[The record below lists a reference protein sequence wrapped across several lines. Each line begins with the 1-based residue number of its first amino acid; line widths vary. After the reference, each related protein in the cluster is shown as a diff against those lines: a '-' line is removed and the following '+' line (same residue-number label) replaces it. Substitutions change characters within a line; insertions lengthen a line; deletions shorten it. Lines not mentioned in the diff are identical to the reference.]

1 MRIKRLNENIE
12 WTTYRSSQALK
23 FLEEVFDDFINPIED
38 GRRPAKTHKIK
49 AGRAMLAVW
58 EIDIPINIKNKKIE
72 DTKNLINSLLN
83 EVNENIKLIEE
94 NIEGIRH
101 SIEIKNSDLVLSIWS
116 TQKD

>member
-1 MRIKRLNENIE
+1 MRIKRLNENLD
-12 WTTYRSSQALK
+12 WTTYRSSDALK

-49 AGRAMLAVW
+49 EGRAMLAAWV
-58 EIDIPINIKNKKIE
+58 IDIPINIKNKKIE
-72 DTKNLINSLLN
+72 DSKNIMNSLFD
-83 EVNENIKLIEE
+83 EVNENIKLIEK

-101 SIEIKNSDLVLSIWS
+101 SIEIKNNDLVLSIWS